1 MKPDVTD
8 VLADLAQRLAGEIAP
23 QVQPA
28 YLAGT
33 LGMTAGLLS
42 AVKEEFDRAAHR
54 RVEENTA
61 IRSLFGKAEGLALD
75 PGLAERLASLAAT
88 KDGDLR
94 VSALEASN
102 ATLRGALIALHAAIE
117 TMGGAQAEAL
127 NAAIWAELTA
137 STERRRLSA
146 GNI

>member
-8 VLADLAQRLAGEIAP
+8 VLMDLAQRLAGEIAP

-42 AVKEEFDRAAHR
+42 AVREEFDRAAQR
-54 RVEENTA
+54 RVEENGV
-61 IRSLFGKAEGLALD
+61 IRGLFAKAEGLALD
-75 PGLAERLASLAAT
+75 PALAERLARLAMT
-88 KDGDLR
+88 RDDDLR
-94 VSALEASN
+94 VSALDAGN
-102 ATLRGALIALHAAIE
+102 ALLRAALIDLHAAVE
-117 TMGGAQAEAL
+117 ALDGPRAEAL
-127 NAAIWAELTA
+127 NTAIWAELAA
-137 STERRRLSA
+137 STDRRRLSA